1 MKNKLIDLNN
11 HLFAQIERLGDEE
24 MSDAALD
31 KEVKRSEAIVRVAD
45 KIISGANTT
54 LQAAKIVAEYGGQN
68 MPDLPL
74 LGIESKE
81 LKE

>member
-11 HLFAQIERLGDEE
+11 HLFAQIERLGDEG
-24 MSDAALD
+24 MSDEDLD

-45 KIISGANTT
+45 KIISGADTT
-54 LQAAKIVAEYGGQN
+54 LRAAKIVAEYGGQG

-74 LGIESKE
+74 LGMESKE
-81 LKE
+81 